1 MKAVLLLNPST
12 EIVETFAVNEIK
24 TYIVTTHY
32 LEHEMYAER
41 LACIKANAFYY
52 SFIDLDSK
60 NSIEQI
66 KADLRGKNFDY
77 DYLYGWYDETRIFR
91 RIFEG
96 VFSFSNSLETY
107 DKLADK
113 LSIRID
119 AQTVGPIHYFT
130 NPAEWDSTKQ
140 YIAKPMIS
148 QSSIGIEMYNPQRTY
163 SDYIVEEFI
172 PGQEFSCE
180 TISYSGTHEIL
191 SVTKKIS
198 TDEITFVEQG
208 GHINQQITEEVR
220 ALVGKQMSLYLNQ
233 LGVENG
239 FCHIEFKIHNGQL
252 IIIDPH
258 LRRGGF
264 VAQMT
269 DRLYE
274 RNCIQML
281 IDSYR
286 AGKLTLSPMKPHTE
300 SILFGKVQADGEL
313 LSVTDKNHK
322 SSDLKFN
329 CLLKAGQKIPQIT
342 SNLERHMY
350 ALIQSKSEIESGE
363 MMKNYLSNV
372 SIQLET
378 TVVSP
383 ELVSGA

>member
-12 EIVETFAVNEIK
+12 EIVETFAVNEIR

-32 LEHEMYAER
+32 LENEMYAER

-52 SFIDLDSK
+52 SFIDLDSES
-60 NSIEQI
+60 SIEQI
-66 KADLRGKNFDY
+66 KADLRGMNFDY

-130 NPAEWDSTKQ
+130 NPEEWDSTKL

-148 QSSIGIEMYNPQRTY
+148 QSSIGIEMYNPQKTY
-163 SDYIVEEFI
+163 SNYIVEEFI

-191 SVTKKIS
+191 SVTKKVS

-208 GHINQQITEEVR
+208 GHINQEITQEIR
-220 ALVGKQMSLYLNQ
+220 FLIGAQMSEYLKR

-239 FCHIEFKIHNGQL
+239 FCHIEFKIRNGQL

-286 AGKLTLSPMKPHTE
+286 AGKLTLSPMKQHTE
-300 SILFGKVQADGEL
+300 SILFGKIEGEGEL
-313 LSVTDKNHK
+313 LSVTDKNMK
-322 SSDLKFN
+322 SSELKFN
-329 CLLKAGQKIPQIT
+329 FLLKSGRKIPQIT

-350 ALIQSKSEIESGE
+350 ALIQSKSETESEE
-363 MMKNYLSNV
+363 MMKSYLKNV

-378 TVVSP
+378 TAVSP
-383 ELVSGA
+383 ELITG